1 MGRATPTTPDGLTPK
16 QLGFARDL
24 AKDGNASQ
32 AYRRNYDVAG
42 MATTTIG
49 HEAHLLA
56 HNPKVA
62 AHVQRIHRRTAV
74 YADLDASLIATNLL
88 EDRRIAQDGSN
99 PASMVAADRA
109 LGEMIGVL
117 GVRRHVV
124 EGTIRHEHLH
134 ASLGELDADALRA
147 LVALGELAKAGKVP
161 ALPAATSEDAPGEQ
175 AAEKGK
181 RR

>member
-1 MGRATPTTPDGLTPK
+1 MGRATPTTSDGLTPK
-16 QLGFARDL
+16 QIGFARDL
-24 AKDGNASQ
+24 ARDGNASQ

-42 MATTTIG
+42 MATATIG

-62 AHVQRIHRRTAV
+62 AHVQRIHRRTAI
-74 YADLDASLIATNLL
+74 YADIDASLIATNLL
-88 EDRRIAQDGSN
+88 SDRELARELGN
-99 PASMVAADRA
+99 PAAAVTADRA

-134 ASLGELDADALRA
+134 ASLGELDEGQLRA
-147 LVALGELAKAGKVP
+147 LVALGEMASAGKVP
-161 ALPAATSEDAPGEQ
+161 ALPGATSEDVPGEQ
-175 AAEKGK
+175 ATEKGK